1 MVWNYFILLCHSWR
15 KNSGNDCREGKVI
28 ACIEAHVRPNDKTP
42 SIMVA
47 PYPMY
52 EKEFDDPIA
61 ASQYEQI
68 IASVKAARSLLDA
81 YSIKQDAKSILLRP
95 IWSNLVI
102 IEVEPSLKTLFDEQL
117 QSISQL
123 IGTKKIESIGVTT
136 ENTDEGYAVSTVSSE
151 INVLLL
157 VKGRIDLASH
167 LEKTK
172 ERLSKAQEKLGK
184 LTEQMGAAGYK
195 DKVDSDIKEADDERL
210 RNLTAEVE
218 TLDAFVAS
226 LEKLTLQ

>member
-1 MVWNYFILLCHSWR
+1 
-15 KNSGNDCREGKVI
+15 
-28 ACIEAHVRPNDKTP
+28 
-42 SIMVA
+42 
-47 PYPMY
+47 
-52 EKEFDDPIA
+52 
-61 ASQYEQI
+61 
-68 IASVKAARSLLDA
+68 
-81 YSIKQDAKSILLRP
+81 
-95 IWSNLVI
+95 
-102 IEVEPSLKTLFDEQL
+102 
-117 QSISQL
+117 
-123 IGTKKIESIGVTT
+123 VTT

-157 VKGRIDLASH
+157 VKGRVDLASH

-172 ERLSKAQEKLGK
+172 EKLTKAQEKLGK

-226 LEKLTLQ
+226 LEKLNLQ